1 MHKMMTLLLAGALS
15 AGGLGRAGAAENEA
29 GHSRT
34 PVTMNEVPAAAQK
47 TLKQEAKGG
56 KLEELRTEIRKDG
69 TIVYAA
75 EVVKNGKGTDI
86 EVSGDGKVLERGKAH
101 DESSEHGGK

>member
-1 MHKMMTLLLAGALS
+1 MHEMMTLLLAGALT
-15 AGGLGRAGAAENEA
+15 AGGLGRASAAESEA
-29 GHSRT
+29 GHNRT

-47 TLKQEAKGG
+47 TLQHEAKGG
-56 KLEELRTEIRKDG
+56 KLEELRTEMRKDG

-86 EVSGDGKVLERGKAH
+86 EVSGDGKLLERGKAH
-101 DESSEHGGK
+101 GEKTEHGEK